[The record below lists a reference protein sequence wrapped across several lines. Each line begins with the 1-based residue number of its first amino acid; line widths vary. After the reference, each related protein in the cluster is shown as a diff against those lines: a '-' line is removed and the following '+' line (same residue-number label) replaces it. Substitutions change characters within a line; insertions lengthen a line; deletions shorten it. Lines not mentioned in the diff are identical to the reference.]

1 MIKIICDTM
10 SDIPKEIIAKYNLD
24 VVPTTAI
31 FNGVEYKDGVDITP
45 EEFYLLMRKSHELPK
60 TSQATYSQFKEVFDK
75 YINEYDEILYI
86 GGSSAASGTYQSAVM
101 ASNDT
106 EGKAKIFT
114 FDTYNFSAGGAV
126 FIIKACQL
134 LDEGKKSEEII
145 KILEGLKGTQR
156 VYLSVDTLEYLYKGG
171 RISGAKAKLG
181 SLLKIKPI
189 LSLEEGIIVPK
200 SQVRGEKQM
209 ISTIFNKATEGID
222 DIENRIIVYG
232 CGDNLEQGEMI
243 KQKIL
248 ATNCKHAYEV
258 KAGACIT
265 AHSGPAIVGMAIL

>member
-10 SDIPKEIIAKYNLD
+10 SDMPKEIIEKYDID

-45 EEFYLLMRKSHELPK
+45 EEFYRLMRTSNELPK
-60 TSQATYSQFKEVFDK
+60 TSQATYSQFKEVFEK
-75 YINEYDEILYI
+75 YCDEYEEILYL
-86 GGSSAASGTYQSAVM
+86 GGSSAASGTFQSGVM
-101 ASNDT
+101 ASNDVC
-106 EGKAKIFT
+106 GSAKIFT

-134 LDEGKKSEEII
+134 IDQGKKSEEII
-145 KILEGLKGTQR
+145 EILEGMKGTQR

-171 RISGAKAKLG
+171 RISGAKAKIG

-189 LSLEEGIIVPK
+189 LSLENGLIAPK
-200 SQVRGEKQM
+200 SQVRGTKQM
-209 ISTIFNKATEGID
+209 ISTVFNKATEGID
-222 DIENRIIVYG
+222 DLENRIIVYG
-232 CGDNLEQGEMI
+232 CGDNIEQGEMI
-243 KQKIL
+243 KAKIL
-248 ATNCKHAYEV
+248 ETNCKYVYEV